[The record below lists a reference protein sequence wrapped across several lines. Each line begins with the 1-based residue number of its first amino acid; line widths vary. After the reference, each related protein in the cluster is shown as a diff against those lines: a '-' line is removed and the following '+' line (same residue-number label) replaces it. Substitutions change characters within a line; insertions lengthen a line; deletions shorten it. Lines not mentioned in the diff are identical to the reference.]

1 VPAREVDS
9 PVAATRRQTHHAST
23 LIACL
28 WCSMSK
34 RRVPAALHR
43 ELSEYAS
50 LLRVLRTRDT
60 MDVTKYLTKPSP
72 FALNDDTQL
81 NLEDDMD
88 GSLGD
93 ALKTQRLN
101 SPSPL
106 ISDSTDRSSSVR
118 SSSKSNGSP
127 KKRKRRDQWTRW
139 PVMLKDVL
147 KPEWTLEDEVAV
159 VASQVTKARSH
170 PLSKIS
176 PDAHPSEESDD
187 GLIVLDLEVEDD
199 DPDPPFYVPSLTYT
213 IANFLSTILAQL
225 ASHTPARPCSMQN
238 RIEPLNWQAVINA
251 VISSDIPEYSN
262 SEYVSTLSIC
272 LLPNHDVFL
281 V

>member
-1 VPAREVDS
+1 
-9 PVAATRRQTHHAST
+9 
-23 LIACL
+23 
-28 WCSMSK
+28 
-34 RRVPAALHR
+34 
-43 ELSEYAS
+43 
-50 LLRVLRTRDT
+50 

-72 FALNDDTQL
+72 FVLSQNDDTQL
-81 NLEDDMD
+81 NLEDDIP
-88 GSLGD
+88 GD
-93 ALKTQRLN
+93 ASKTKRLN

-106 ISDSTDRSSSVR
+106 ISDSPDRSSSIR

-127 KKRKRRDQWTRW
+127 KKKRKRRDQWTRW
-139 PVMLKDVL
+139 PVMLEDVL

-159 VASQVTKARSH
+159 VASQVMKARSH

-199 DPDPPFYVPSLTYT
+199 DPDPPFYVPSLTYI

-262 SEYVSTLSIC
+262 SEYFST
-272 LLPNHDVFL
+272 FL
-281 V
+281 FACQIMMYF

>member
-1 VPAREVDS
+1 
-9 PVAATRRQTHHAST
+9 
-23 LIACL
+23 
-28 WCSMSK
+28 MSK

-50 LLRVLRTRDT
+50 LLRALRTRDT

-81 NLEDDMD
+81 NLEDDMA
-88 GSLGD
+88 GLPGD
-93 ALKTQRLN
+93 ALKTKRLN
-101 SPSPL
+101 SPSSL
-106 ISDSTDRSSSVR
+106 ISDSTDISSSIR

-127 KKRKRRDQWTRW
+127 KKKRKRRDQWTRW
-139 PVMLKDVL
+139 PVMLEDVL

-199 DPDPPFYVPSLTYT
+199 DPDPPFYVPSLTYI
-213 IANFLSTILAQL
+213 IANFLSMILAQL

-238 RIEPLNWQAVINA
+238 RIEPLNWQAVVNA
-251 VISSDIPEYSN
+251 VISCDNPEYSN
-262 SEYVSTLSIC
+262 SEYVS
-272 LLPNHDVFL
+272 NFL
-281 V
+281 FAFYQIMMYF